1 MADEKKNAT
10 EFYTPP
16 PQMSKWESFKLFLYD
31 KEKGEVM
38 GRTGLSWAK
47 VGLFYLIFYAA
58 LAAFFAVMLV
68 IFYQTLNTYEPR
80 WKLDSSLIG
89 TNPGLGFRP
98 MPDNKSNV
106 ESTLIWFQHGSN
118 GSWKPWVDRLQESLE
133 PYEEGKQYGQTIQK
147 CSWNSP
153 PQKDK
158 VCYFDIKSFG
168 DNCTKERNF
177 GYDQGHPCILIKI
190 NRIFDW
196 EPVAYEGTDV
206 PEDMPQDLKNEIA
219 KNTEGPK
226 IWLSCEGENPADREN
241 IGPLVYSPSQGY
253 PTYYYPF
260 KNTPHYMS
268 PLIMVQ
274 LLKPV
279 PGVLIN
285 IECRAWAKNIEHNR
299 MERRGSVHFELL
311 MD

>member
-16 PQMSKWESFKLFLYD
+16 PQLSKKESLKLFFYD

-38 GRTGLSWAK
+38 GRTGSSWAK

-68 IFYQTLNTYEPR
+68 IFYQTLNHFEPR

-98 MPDNKSNV
+98 MPDDKNV
-106 ESTLIWFQHGSN
+106 ESTLIWFQHGSQGN
-118 GSWKPWVDRLQESLE
+118 WHPWKNRLQEFLE
-133 PYEEGKQYGQTIQK
+133 PYEDGRQFGQSIQQ
-147 CSWNSP
+147 CTFNNP
-153 PQKDK
+153 PQPDK
-158 VCYFDIKSFG
+158 VCQFDIKTLG
-168 DNCTKERNF
+168 ENCTKERHF

-190 NRIFDW
+190 NKIFDW
-196 EPVAYEGTDV
+196 VPVAFNGSNMPD
-206 PEDMPQDLKNEIA
+206 DMPLTLKKEIER
-219 KNTEGPK
+219 NTDGPK
-226 IWLSCEGENPADREN
+226 VWLSCEGENPADREN
-241 IGPLVYSPSQGY
+241 IGPVVYTPSQGF
-253 PTYYYPF
+253 PTYYYPY
-260 KNTPHYMS
+260 KNTPNYLS
-268 PLIMVQ
+268 PIVMVQ
-274 LLKPV
+274 LLKPA

-285 IECRAWAKNIEHNR
+285 IECRAWAQNIEHNR